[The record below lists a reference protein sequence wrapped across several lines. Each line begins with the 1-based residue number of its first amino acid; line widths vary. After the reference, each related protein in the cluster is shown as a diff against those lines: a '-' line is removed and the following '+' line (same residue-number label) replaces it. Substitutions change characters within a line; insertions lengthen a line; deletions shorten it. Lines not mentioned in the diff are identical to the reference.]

1 MFHLQ
6 VCDGRKLKDTPGVSG
21 QETPLLAQGVSD
33 GSTLVM
39 FKRRMPPTNTDV
51 GQITHP
57 SLEHIERVVRAE
69 AERQG
74 REVVAPAQPAE
85 SNRGIA
91 PLETRLHDI
100 MQVSLTLLDG
110 LCLRACKTKGVQLFC
125 LQRSIGAP
133 TR

>member
-1 MFHLQ
+1 MYCLQ
-6 VCDGRKLKDTPGVSG
+6 VCDGRKLKDITGVSG

-39 FKRRMPPTNTDV
+39 FKRRMPPTNPDV

-57 SLEHIERVVRAE
+57 SLEQIERVVRTE

-100 MQVSLTLLDG
+100 MQVHLALHDQTRLPWRKAKTLQ
-110 LCLRACKTKGVQLFC
+110 CFV
-125 LQRSIGAP
+125 SIHSGAEL
-133 TR
+133 